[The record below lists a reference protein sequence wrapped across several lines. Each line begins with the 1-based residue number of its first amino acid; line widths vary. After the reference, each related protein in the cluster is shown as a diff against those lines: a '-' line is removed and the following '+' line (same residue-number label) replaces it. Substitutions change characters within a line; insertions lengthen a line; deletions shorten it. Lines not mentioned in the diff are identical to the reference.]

1 MSNACFLCGGSIDDD
16 GHYYDD
22 VFEMWICKNS
32 DEGEVD
38 MDDLFDKIMDNEELT
53 EEEVE
58 VVNKLKSEE
67 ITEDENEVYQMFE
80 EQDDFTLD
88 YNPIYFSN
96 IQEKNK
102 VLAKIRFKELEEDG
116 E

>member
-1 MSNACFLCGGSIDDD
+1 MSNGCLLCGGSTEDD

-32 DEGEVD
+32 EGEID
-38 MDDLFDKIMDNEELT
+38 MEDLFDKIIDNEELT
-53 EEEVE
+53 EEEVD
-58 VVNKLKSEE
+58 VVNQLKSEE
-67 ITEDENEVYQMFE
+67 ITEDEHEIYQMFE

-88 YNPIYFSN
+88 YNSIYFSN